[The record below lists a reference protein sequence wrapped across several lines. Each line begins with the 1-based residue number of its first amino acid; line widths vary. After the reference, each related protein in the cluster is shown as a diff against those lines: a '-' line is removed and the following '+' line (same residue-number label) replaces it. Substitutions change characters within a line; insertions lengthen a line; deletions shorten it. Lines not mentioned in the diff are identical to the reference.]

1 MTKNIVIFACIVA
14 LVSPL
19 ILTGC
24 CSRSEFTRVK
34 GELAQTQSERDRL
47 LVRVRSLEQSQE
59 LAVESTDAAPGELQ
73 QQVNDFIKIRNALQQ
88 REDEMTKLR
97 QAALV
102 EAQTAQSLMNK
113 LGTQLQA
120 ETEKV
125 NVLQSQLQQTQQA
138 VTELQNKLR

>member
-1 MTKNIVIFACIVA
+1 MTKNIVIFVCIVA

-19 ILTGC
+19 ALTGC
-24 CSRSEFTRVK
+24 CSRSEFTHVK

-47 LVRVRSLEQSQE
+47 LVKVRNLEQSQE
-59 LAVESTDAAPGELQ
+59 LAVESAAAPSELQ
-73 QQVNDFIKIRNALQQ
+73 QQVNDFIKIRDALQQ
-88 REDEMTKLR
+88 REDELTKLR

-113 LGTQLQA
+113 LGAQLQA